1 MRLKFQIILLQHF
14 PMMGTTEGDKDSEK
28 EKGRQE

>member
-1 MRLKFQIILLQHF
+1 MRLKFQIILLKRF

-28 EKGRQE
+28 EKGRQQ